1 MFFFRELRHASGCPD
16 SLNFIGAKSFGA
28 FPWAEDGGRTNRYS
42 RLCPGRGQIN
52 CPLGSPWAAP
62 IPWVGTPG
70 TKKEP
75 PPVKVC
81 GSFMPRGQTPI
92 TIEIQHVAG
101 SASLVPNAK
110 HAPAFNGNIHPSFN
124 QRSGASI
131 KGFIQYASG
140 NIELRPANPNYKSI
154 YIAAGD
160 IGSEEFRIMGKVVRW
175 VDDGIPWNVV

>member
-42 RLCPGRGQIN
+42 RLCPG
-52 CPLGSPWAAP
+52 S
-62 IPWVGTPG
+62 GTDKIARSG
-70 TKKEP
+70 
-75 PPVKVC
+75 
-81 GSFMPRGQTPI
+81 PRGQSRSPGLARRAQKRAAPGRGLRFFMQRGQAPI
-92 TIEIQHVAG
+92 RIEIQHVTK
-101 SASLVPNAK
+101 SASLVTNAK
-110 HAPAFNGNIHPSFN
+110 YAPAFSGNIHSSFN

-160 IGSEEFRIMGKVVRW
+160 IGSEEVRVMGKVVRW
-175 VDDGIPWNVV
+175 VDDGIPGNVV

>member
-1 MFFFRELRHASGCPD
+1 MPARVPVGSPD
-16 SLNFIGAKSFGA
+16 
-28 FPWAEDGGRTNRYS
+28 
-42 RLCPGRGQIN
+42 
-52 CPLGSPWAAP
+52 PLGWHA
-62 IPWVGTPG
+62 GH
-70 TKKEP
+70 KKEP

-110 HAPAFNGNIHPSFN
+110 YAPAFNGNIHPSFN